1 MKKICSF
8 FSCILKLL
16 LKNNLNPVNNL
27 KVGFNIEGPFEGLEY
42 QAIHKNNLQETEDF
56 QF

>member
-8 FSCILKLL
+8 FSRVLKML
-16 LKNNLNPVNNL
+16 LKKNLSSMNNL

-42 QAIHKNNLQETEDF
+42 QAIHKNNLQETEDI

>member
-1 MKKICSF
+1 MKKVCSF
-8 FSCILKLL
+8 FSRVLKML
-16 LKNNLNPVNNL
+16 LKKNLSSMNNL

-42 QAIHKNNLQETEDF
+42 QAIHKNNLQESEDI